1 MSETKPIYSVEI
13 ANPQQSATPHASM
26 SAGDWSLLFSH
37 LQANTHFDVPRIKAH
52 IEQLERDAARYRTV
66 KTLSREQLLLWRGAF
81 GYSDDS
87 IDDMK

>member
-1 MSETKPIYSVEI
+1 MSEEKTACGVDA
-13 ANPQQSATPHASM
+13 ANPQQFVTQHAPM
-26 SAGDWSLLFSH
+26 GVGDWSLLFSH
-37 LQANTHFDVPRIKAH
+37 LQANTHFDVPRIKAQ
-52 IEQLERDAARYRTV
+52 IERLERDAARYRTV